1 MNTRISSDVA
11 SQISLTDQE
20 ETRSSSDTDLSN
32 KNLVAQIK
40 NLFPSAGTGAIGYGK
55 DAPEEQS
62 ADNSETGKAPNNVGD
77 LLARI
82 VASIKANFPQ
92 DVDSDDSQ
100 APENDNSNALSNL
113 TKETAKFRTN
123 ADSAAVPMK
132 ATTQTSNSQPVDGK
146 PAVAEK
152 PPAQQGPTPAQQTAI
167 DGNSTDIPSPDEKA
181 PPGFDVKKIND
192 LNGGLLGKL
201 GNNQEVKKDDKSI
214 GNLRDVLA
222 KDPNVHGDIDNDPDA
237 AWRAY
242 KVLSAVKN
250 EKNPDG
256 SDKSE
261 ENRHNGQIGGYTK
274 GSWGDA
280 AGGSEAGTL
289 QDYLAKGR
297 VPSKREDQRDPH
309 CGTDGGGT
317 NGLQTFGNMVKY
329 GFEDFGNMI
338 VDSAKKV
345 GNAFVNLGHDIAN
358 GFNHFGQIVKHGF
371 DGIGDAIRG
380 DNEAKEKEWAEAR
393 DNGSKLG
400 DDIKDGFEQLGT
412 IGEELGPL
420 LLNAIPGVGTE
431 LSVAVT
437 AAKFGAEMALKAGL
451 KYGTQEFTEMA
462 LKEGTKELAKGTA
475 QAAAKGE
482 AKAAGEQVY
491 ENITGEKPS
500 DTVKGAVEDV
510 KVKAEPVNA
519 EVKAAVA

>member
-1 MNTRISSDVA
+1 MRVSHYNSTPGTSIGPGEIAPEHSQAQSA
-11 SQISLTDQE
+11 ST
-20 ETRSSSDTDLSN
+20 
-32 KNLVAQIK
+32 KNLASANNSIHFGNGESSGGAPPQAANDITK
-40 NLFPSAGTGAIGYGK
+40 TSTLAPLGKLLSRLF
-55 DAPEEQS
+55 
-62 ADNSETGKAPNNVGD
+62 
-77 LLARI
+77 
-82 VASIKANFPQ
+82 
-92 DVDSDDSQ
+92 
-100 APENDNSNALSNL
+100 
-113 TKETAKFRTN
+113 TAKAESPN
-123 ADSAAVPMK
+123 GPESVQKAQVSKEQKPAGEVAADSAKTPVN
-132 ATTQTSNSQPVDGK
+132 AT
-146 PAVAEK
+146 PAV
-152 PPAQQGPTPAQQTAI
+152 QQGPSPEQQQAI
-167 DGNSTDIPSPDEKA
+167 DGESTDIPSPDEKA
-181 PPGFDVKKIND
+181 PPGFDVKKINE

-201 GNNQEVKKDDKSI
+201 GNNQEVKKDDKSV

-242 KVLSAVKN
+242 KVLTAVKN
-250 EKNPDG
+250 EKNPDD
-256 SDKSE
+256 SDKPTDF
-261 ENRHNGQIGGYTK
+261 RHNGSIGGYTK

-289 QDYLAKGR
+289 QDYLVKGR
-297 VPSKREDQRDPH
+297 TPSRREDQRDPH
-309 CGTDGGGT
+309 CGSNGGGT

-329 GFEDFGNMI
+329 GFEDFGKMI

-345 GNAFVNLGHDIAN
+345 GKAFSDLGHDIAN
-358 GFNHFGQIVKHGF
+358 GFNHFGQMVKHGF
-371 DGIGDAIRG
+371 EGIGDWIRG

-400 DDIKDGFEQLGT
+400 DDIKDGFKQLGT

-451 KYGTQEFTEMA
+451 KAGTKEFVDMA

-475 QAAAKGE
+475 KAAGKAE

-491 ENITGEKPS
+491 EDITGEKPS
-500 DTVKGAVEDV
+500 DTAKDV
-510 KVKAEPVNA
+510 AGDAKDRIEPVA
-519 EVKAAVA
+519 GEMKKDVRSVA

>member
-1 MNTRISSDVA
+1 MRVSPYNPIQGTSIDA
-11 SQISLTDQE
+11 E
-20 ETRSSSDTDLSN
+20 ELLAARQNPTLLIESVVSGGNSIHYGGHDTES
-32 KNLVAQIK
+32 
-40 NLFPSAGTGAIGYGK
+40 
-55 DAPEEQS
+55 DAPLMSSNITAQPS
-62 ADNSETGKAPNNVGD
+62 SNPLSGLWNRLLSSKVKAPD
-77 LLARI
+77 TL
-82 VASIKANFPQ
+82 
-92 DVDSDDSQ
+92 DSAEKGQ
-100 APENDNSNALSNL
+100 AP
-113 TKETAKFRTN
+113 
-123 ADSAAVPMK
+123 ADK
-132 ATTQTSNSQPVDGK
+132 QPVTDAKAAQKTEKLTETDK
-146 PAVAEK
+146 PTAE
-152 PPAQQGPTPAQQTAI
+152 QQKAI
-167 DGNSTDIPSPDEKA
+167 DGDSTDIPKPDEKA

-201 GNNQEVKKDDKSI
+201 GNNQEVKKDGKSI
-214 GNLRDVLA
+214 GNLRDVLS
-222 KDPNVHGDIDNDPDA
+222 KDPNVNGDIDNDPDA

-242 KVLSAVKN
+242 KVLCAVKN

-256 SDKSE
+256 SDKSP

-309 CGTDGGGT
+309 CGVDGGGT

-345 GNAFVNLGHDIAN
+345 GNAFANLGHDIVN

-380 DNEAKEKEWAEAR
+380 DDEAKEKEWAEAR

-400 DDIKDGFEQLGT
+400 DDIKDGFKQLGT

-451 KYGTQEFTEMA
+451 KYGTKEFTEMA

-475 QAAAKGE
+475 KAAGKSE
-482 AKAAGEQVY
+482 AKEIGEQVY
-491 ENITGEKPS
+491 ENNTGEKPS
-500 DTVKGAVEDV
+500 DTAKGVADDTKD
-510 KVKAEPVNA
+510 KVEPVTT
-519 EVKAAVA
+519 EVKKSVA